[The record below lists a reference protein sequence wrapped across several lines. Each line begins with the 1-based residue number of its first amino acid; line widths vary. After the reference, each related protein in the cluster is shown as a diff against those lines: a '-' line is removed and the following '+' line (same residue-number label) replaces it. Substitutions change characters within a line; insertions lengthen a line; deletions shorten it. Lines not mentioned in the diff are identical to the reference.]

1 MSEAIHT
8 ENPAIRGLPANVTFH
23 DLIRR
28 NKRRSAL
35 LMLGMGL
42 LVVIV
47 GMAATV
53 MVAFYVGAARD
64 EVNLLQ
70 SLILGGIA
78 ATLVA
83 VLAGT
88 WSFYGGSTAILKLA
102 GATEIARKDDPQ
114 LYNVVEELAIA
125 AGIPPPK
132 VYLIDDTALN
142 AFATGRDPQ
151 HAAVAITKG
160 LRAQLSR
167 DELAGVMAHEFSHIR
182 FYDIRFAM
190 LMATMVGLIVF
201 ASDAA
206 LQMMRIHFWHGG
218 GRRSSRRSS
227 SDNKGAAILMIV
239 VFIIAL
245 ILMIIAPTLA
255 MMIRMAVS
263 REREY
268 LADAG
273 AVELTR
279 YPQGLMDALEKLG
292 ACREPLEVA
301 NRATSHL
308 YIVNPMKSA
317 LKGQGHELSSA
328 FLTHPPLHDRIAR
341 LAALMGQPAP
351 PPPKSRPAP
360 VEKSHGRA

>member
-1 MSEAIHT
+1 MSDAIHT
-8 ENPAIRGLPANVTFH
+8 DNPAIRGLPASVTFP

-28 NKRRSAL
+28 NKRRSTL

-42 LVVIV
+42 LVVLV
-47 GMAATV
+47 GMAVTV
-53 MVAFYVGAARD
+53 IIGFYTGAARD
-64 EVNLLQ
+64 QVNLVQ

-78 ATLVA
+78 SIVVA
-83 VLAGT
+83 SLAGV
-88 WSFYGGSTAILKLA
+88 WSFYAGSNAILSLS
-102 GATEIARKDDPQ
+102 GAREIAKKDDPQ

-132 VYLIDDTALN
+132 IYLIDDTALN
-142 AFATGRDPQ
+142 AFATGRDPE

-160 LRAQLSR
+160 LRDQLSR

-182 FYDIRFAM
+182 FFDIRFAM

-201 ASDAA
+201 ASDAV
-206 LQMMRIHFWHGG
+206 LQMMRIQFWSGG
-218 GRRSSRRSS
+218 GRRSSRRS
-227 SDNKGAAILMIV
+227 NNENGGAAVIMIIIFV
-239 VFIIAL
+239 VSL

-255 MMIRMAVS
+255 MLIRMSVS

-279 YPQGLMDALEKLG
+279 YPQGLISALQKLG

-308 YIVNPMKSA
+308 YIVNPLKNA
-317 LKGQGHELSSA
+317 LTGGGHNLDSM
-328 FLTHPPLHDRIAR
+328 FRTHPPLRDRIAR
-341 LAALMGQPAP
+341 LSALIAAPA
-351 PPPKSRPAP
+351 S
-360 VEKSHGRA
+360 VEPSPTRAAKER

>member
-42 LVVIV
+42 LVVVV
-47 GMAATV
+47 GMAATTLLAV
-53 MVAFYVGAARD
+53 YSGAASD
-64 EVNLLQ
+64 EVNLVA
-70 SLILGGIA
+70 SLILGAVA
-78 ATLVA
+78 AAIVA

-88 WSFYGGSTAILKLA
+88 WSFYGGSKAILALS
-102 GATEIARKDDPQ
+102 GAREIAKQDDPQ

-125 AGIPPPK
+125 AGIPAPK

-151 HAAVAITKG
+151 HAAVAITRG
-160 LRAQLSR
+160 LREKLSR
-167 DELAGVMAHEFSHIR
+167 DELAGVMAHEITHIR

-206 LQMMRIHFWHGG
+206 LQMMRIHFWSGG
-218 GRRSSRRSS
+218 GRRSSRRGGG
-227 SDNKGAAILMIV
+227 DNKGAAVLMIV
-239 VFIIAL
+239 VFVIAL

-279 YPQGLMDALEKLG
+279 YPQGLIGALEKLG
-292 ACREPLEVA
+292 SCREVLEVA

-317 LKGQGHELSSA
+317 LKGQGHELSSV
-328 FLTHPPLHDRIAR
+328 LRTHPPLHDRIAR
-341 LAALMGQPAP
+341 LHALTTPPAAP
-351 PPPKSRPAP
+351 PRPSARGAKP
-360 VEKSHGRA
+360 

>member
-8 ENPAIRGLPANVTFH
+8 ENPAIRGLPPNVTFH

-35 LMLGMGL
+35 LMVGMGL
-42 LVVIV
+42 LVIVV
-47 GMAATV
+47 GMAATALLAV
-53 MVAFYVGAARD
+53 YTGVAGD
-64 EVNLLQ
+64 SVNLVQ
-70 SLILGGIA
+70 SLLLGGVA
-78 ATLVA
+78 AAIVA
-83 VLAGT
+83 AIAGT
-88 WSFYGGSTAILKLA
+88 WSFYGGSKAILALS
-102 GATEIARKDDPQ
+102 GAKEIAKKDDPQ
-114 LYNVVEELAIA
+114 LYNVVDELAIA

-167 DELAGVMAHEFSHIR
+167 DELAGVMAHEISHIR

-206 LQMMRIHFWHGG
+206 LQMMRIHLWHGG

-227 SDNKGAAILMIV
+227 GDNKGAAVLMIV
-239 VFIIAL
+239 VFILAL

-279 YPQGLMDALEKLG
+279 YPQGLIGALEKLG
-292 ACREPLEVA
+292 ACREPLEAA

-317 LKGQGHELSSA
+317 LKGQGHELSSV
-328 FLTHPPLHDRIAR
+328 FRTHPPLHDRIAR
-341 LAALMGQPAP
+341 LHALMAP
-351 PPPKSRPAP
+351 PAASNRPRPAT
-360 VEKSHGRA
+360 EASRGRA

>member
-1 MSEAIHT
+1 MSDVIHT
-8 ENPAIRGLPANVTFH
+8 DNPAIHGLPANVTFP

-42 LVVIV
+42 LVILV
-47 GMAATV
+47 GMAVTV
-53 MVAFYVGAARD
+53 ILGVYTGAARD
-64 EVNLLQ
+64 EVNLVQ
-70 SLILGGIA
+70 SLVLGGA
-78 ATLVA
+78 ASIIVA
-83 VLAGT
+83 AVAGV
-88 WSFYGGSTAILKLA
+88 WSFYGGSSAILALS
-102 GATEIARKDDPQ
+102 GAKEIEKKDDPQ

-132 VYLIDDTALN
+132 IYLIDDTALN
-142 AFATGRDPQ
+142 AFATGRDPE
-151 HAAVAITKG
+151 HAAVAITRG
-160 LRAQLSR
+160 LRDQLSR

-201 ASDAA
+201 ASDAV
-206 LQMMRIHFWHGG
+206 LQMMRIHFWYGG

-227 SDNKGAAILMIV
+227 DRENGGAAVIMLIV
-239 VFIIAL
+239 FVISI
-245 ILMIIAPTLA
+245 ILMIIAPVLA
-255 MMIRMAVS
+255 MLIRMAVS

-279 YPQGLMDALEKLG
+279 YPQGLISALQKLG

-308 YIVNPMKSA
+308 YIVNPLRNA
-317 LKGQGHELSSA
+317 LKNDGHQLDSV
-328 FLTHPPLHDRIAR
+328 FRTHPPLQDRIAR
-341 LAALMGQPAP
+341 LTALI
-351 PPPKSRPAP
+351 SAP
-360 VEKSHGRA
+360 VESDRPSSRAGKEV

>member
-1 MSEAIHT
+1 MSLVIHT
-8 ENPAIRGLPANVTFH
+8 DNPAIRGLPASVTFP

-28 NKRRSAL
+28 NKRRSTL

-42 LVVIV
+42 LVVLV
-47 GMAATV
+47 GMAITIILG
-53 MVAFYVGAARD
+53 FYTGAARD
-64 EVNLLQ
+64 EVNLVQ
-70 SLILGGIA
+70 SLVLGGIA
-78 ATLVA
+78 SVIVA
-83 VLAGT
+83 SLAGV
-88 WSFYGGSTAILKLA
+88 WSFYGSSNAILSIS
-102 GATEIARKDDPQ
+102 GAREIAKQDDPQ

-142 AFATGRDPQ
+142 AFATGRDPE

-206 LQMMRIHFWHGG
+206 LQMMRIHFWSGG
-218 GRRSSRRSS
+218 GRRASRRGGG
-227 SDNKGAAILMIV
+227 DNKGAAIIMLILFV
-239 VFIIAL
+239 VSL

-255 MMIRMAVS
+255 MLIRMSVS

-279 YPQGLMDALEKLG
+279 YPQGLISALQKLG

-308 YIVNPMKSA
+308 YIVNPLKNA
-317 LKGQGHELSSA
+317 LKGDGHQIDSV
-328 FLTHPPLHDRIAR
+328 FRTHPPLADRIAR
-341 LAALMGQPAP
+341 LSALIAAPSEP
-351 PPPKSRPAP
+351 EPSPTRTRPE
-360 VEKSHGRA
+360 V

>member
-1 MSEAIHT
+1 MSDVIHND
-8 ENPAIRGLPANVTFH
+8 NPAIRGLPANVTFP

-42 LVVIV
+42 LVVLV
-47 GMAATV
+47 GMAITIILG
-53 MVAFYVGAARD
+53 FYTGAARD
-64 EVNLLQ
+64 QVNLVQ
-70 SLILGGIA
+70 SLVLGAIA
-78 ATLVA
+78 SVIVA
-83 VLAGT
+83 SLASV
-88 WSFYGGSTAILKLA
+88 WSFYGGSNAILA
-102 GATEIARKDDPQ
+102 ISGAKEIERNDDPQ

-142 AFATGRDPQ
+142 AFATGRDPA

-160 LRAQLSR
+160 LRAQLTR

-201 ASDAA
+201 ASDAV
-206 LQMMRIHFWHGG
+206 LQMMRLHFWSGA
-218 GRRSSRRSS
+218 GRRSSRRS
-227 SDNKGAAILMIV
+227 NNENGGAAVIMIIIFV
-239 VFIIAL
+239 VSL
-245 ILMIIAPTLA
+245 VLMIIAPTLA
-255 MMIRMAVS
+255 MLIRMAVS

-279 YPQGLMDALEKLG
+279 YPQGLVSALQKLG

-308 YIVNPMKSA
+308 YIVNPLKSA
-317 LKGQGHELSSA
+317 LKNDGHQVDSI
-328 FLTHPPLHDRIAR
+328 FRTHPPLADRIAR
-341 LAALMGQPAP
+341 LNALMAAP
-351 PPPKSRPAP
+351 SEPDPSSR
-360 VEKSHGRA
+360 RARREA

>member
-8 ENPAIRGLPANVTFH
+8 DNPAIRGLPANVTFH

-35 LMLGMGL
+35 LMVGMGL
-42 LVVIV
+42 LVVLV
-47 GMAATV
+47 G
-53 MVAFYVGAARD
+53 VAVTIIIGMYTGFARD
-64 EVNLLQ
+64 EVNLVQ
-70 SLILGGIA
+70 SLILGA
-78 ATLVA
+78 AASALVA
-83 VLAGT
+83 TVAGV
-88 WSFYGGSTAILKLA
+88 WSFYGGSSAILA
-102 GATEIARKDDPQ
+102 ISGAREIAKKDDPQ
-114 LYNVVEELAIA
+114 LYNVVEEIAIA
-125 AGIPPPK
+125 AGVPPPK

-167 DELAGVMAHEFSHIR
+167 DELAGVMAHEMSHIR

-201 ASDAA
+201 ASDAV
-206 LQMMRIHFWHGG
+206 LQMMRLHFWYGG
-218 GRRSSRRSS
+218 GRRGSRRSG
-227 SDNKGAAILMIV
+227 DNKGAAIIMLV
-239 VFIIAL
+239 VFVISI

-255 MMIRMAVS
+255 MLIRMAVS

-279 YPQGLMDALEKLG
+279 YPQGLISALNKLG

-308 YIVNPMKSA
+308 YIVNPMKQA
-317 LKGQGHELSSA
+317 LKGRGHELNSV
-328 FLTHPPLHDRIAR
+328 FRTHPPLHDRIAR
-341 LAALMGQPAP
+341 LSALIAAPAAAADK
-351 PPPKSRPAP
+351 PKPRPS
-360 VEKSHGRA
+360 ERRDGRA

>member
-1 MSEAIHT
+1 MSDVIHT
-8 ENPAIRGLPANVTFH
+8 DNPAIHGLPANVTFP

-42 LVVIV
+42 LVILV
-47 GMAATV
+47 GMAVTV
-53 MVAFYVGAARD
+53 ILGVYTGAARD
-64 EVNLLQ
+64 QVNLVQ

-78 ATLVA
+78 SAIVA
-83 VLAGT
+83 SLAGV
-88 WSFYGGSTAILKLA
+88 WSFYGGSNAILALS
-102 GATEIARKDDPQ
+102 GAKEIEKKDDPQ

-132 VYLIDDTALN
+132 VYVIDDTALN
-142 AFATGRDPQ
+142 AFATGRDPE

-201 ASDAA
+201 ASDAV
-206 LQMMRIHFWHGG
+206 LQMMRLHFWYGG
-218 GRRSSRRSS
+218 GRRSSRRSD
-227 SDNKGAAILMIV
+227 SDNKGAAVIMLIV
-239 VFIIAL
+239 FVVSI

-255 MMIRMAVS
+255 MLIRMAVS

-279 YPQGLMDALEKLG
+279 YPQGLISALQKLG

-308 YIVNPMKSA
+308 YIVNPLRNA
-317 LKGQGHELSSA
+317 LKNDGHQLDSV
-328 FLTHPPLHDRIAR
+328 FRTHPPLQDRIAR
-341 LAALMGQPAP
+341 LTALI
-351 PPPKSRPAP
+351 SAP
-360 VEKSHGRA
+360 VESDRPSGRAGKEV